1 MSTAAAI
8 TLAIAVL
15 GAVLG
20 IINTWRSIDASRV
33 KIKVL
38 PAHALAV
45 GGANPAIKFSIA
57 VTNLSTFPVTVD
69 NVGFLYEGTENKAVL
84 VDYQLD
90 QGGTLPVRL
99 EPRTSVSVYCGKP
112 EPMSGHPI
120 KCAFATTAC
129 GITCTGSSPA
139 LRQVA
144 RAAEL

>member
-33 KIKVL
+33 KVKVL

-45 GGANPAIKFSIA
+45 GGADPAIKFSID
-57 VTNLSTFPVTVD
+57 VTNLSTFPVTID
-69 NVGFLYEGTENKAVL
+69 NVGFLYEGTDKKGVL
-84 VDYQLD
+84 VDYQLNQD
-90 QGGTLPVRL
+90 GTLPVRL
-99 EPRTSVSVYCGKP
+99 EPRSSVSVYCGRP
-112 EPMSGHPI
+112 EPMGGHPI

-129 GITCTGSSPA
+129 GVTRTGSSPA

-144 RAAEL
+144 RGAEL